1 MTMTLSKVSCMS
13 PCVALTCAF
22 AIDVLLQ
29 KGEGNNGQCLRLEL
43 WNEPSHIILV
53 RCCLARSLTHSLTL
67 CPTNSLAMAMQR
79 KLHWHPG
86 NLKTRT
92 NRDTLTWR
100 MKCDANPCLI
110 GSMWCYWIGLD
121 GMESSNINWILIYAY
136 TEWWVRT
143 KGMLMT
149 NGNPASGRCMFSCQV
164 TEWRQLLFLLSA
176 MVLQAVVSVVA
187 SLVTYFDIS
196 F

>member
-53 RCCLARSLTHSLTL
+53 RCCLARSLTHSRFVQQIVWQWQ
-67 CPTNSLAMAMQR
+67 CN
-79 KLHWHPG
+79 G
-86 NLKTRT
+86 NYTDTQEIWKHAQTETRWLGEWNVT
-92 NRDTLTWR
+92 PIPVLLDR
-100 MKCDANPCLI
+100 CGVI
-110 GSMWCYWIGLD
+110 GSD

-164 TEWRQLLFLLSA
+164 TEWRQLFLLLSA
-176 MVLQAVVSVVA
+176 MMLQAVVSVVA